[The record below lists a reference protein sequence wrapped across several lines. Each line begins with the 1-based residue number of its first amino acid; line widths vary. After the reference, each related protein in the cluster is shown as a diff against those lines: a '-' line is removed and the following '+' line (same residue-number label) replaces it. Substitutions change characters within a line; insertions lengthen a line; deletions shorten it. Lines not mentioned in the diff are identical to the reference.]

1 MDTNTSYQKG
11 RGTQKYGA
19 TSTPNCRSFH
29 DTRAA
34 DISSA
39 PLRGRL
45 MVDNDHCRV
54 YMLPNVEKQFCIH
67 AERDGG
73 LVLSSPFDKDNTAVF
88 VY

>member
-1 MDTNTSYQKG
+1 
-11 RGTQKYGA
+11 
-19 TSTPNCRSFH
+19 
-29 DTRAA
+29 
-34 DISSA
+34 
-39 PLRGRL
+39 